1 MIVVMAAC
9 GNEEKEAVQ
18 TQNPEQTVDEVETDK
33 GQTEEPSTETD
44 KEQTEEV
51 KTETKEADKPNTN
64 VASDSKAEKANF
76 QSIIPSDWGIKLP
89 TDFPVTKG
97 KHVTAIA
104 SSTQNKATFTFYN
117 TDKQLEIND
126 PKIKETGQLVG
137 KLVITQYKTE
147 KAASEEIDQ
156 TVFTDGKAV
165 DLGHGITGYQDAG
178 AGSLFTSWNEG
189 RWAII
194 ARSTTEKSEE
204 SLATAK
210 ETVEFLETHMMPV
223 PKKYGQLHIDANDT
237 GSLAKW
243 QKQKFVYTLTDFGD
257 NTLNWLVTFK

>member
-1 MIVVMAAC
+1 MMVMMTAC

-33 GQTEEPSTETD
+33 GQTEELD
-44 KEQTEEV
+44 
-51 KTETKEADKPNTN
+51 TETKEAGKPNTN
-64 VASDSKAEKANF
+64 VASDSKAEKADF

-223 PKKYGQLHIDANDT
+223 PKKYGQLHVDANAT

-257 NTLNWLVTFK
+257 NTLNWLVAFK

>member
-1 MIVVMAAC
+1 MIVMMTAC
-9 GNEEKEAVQ
+9 GNEDKEAVQ
-18 TQNPEQTVDEVETDK
+18 TQTPEQTVDEVETDK
-33 GQTEEPSTETD
+33 GQT
-44 KEQTEEV
+44 KELDTN
-51 KTETKEADKPNTN
+51 TKEPVKSDTN
-64 VASDSKAEKANF
+64 GASDSKAEKADF
-76 QSIIPSDWGIKLP
+76 QDIIPSDWGIKLP

-97 KHVTAIA
+97 KYLTAIA
-104 SSTQNKATFTFYN
+104 SSKQNKVTFEFYN

-137 KLVITQYKTE
+137 QLVITKYATE

-156 TVFTDGKAV
+156 TVFTDGETV
-165 DLGHGITGYQDAG
+165 DLGHAIKGYQDAG

-210 ETVEFLETHMMPV
+210 ETVEFLETNMMPI
-223 PKKYGQLHIDANDT
+223 PKKYGQLHIDANHE
-237 GSLAKW
+237 GSLATW
-243 QKQKFVYTLTDFGD
+243 QKQYVVYTLTDFGD
-257 NTLNWLVTFK
+257 NTLNWLVTFE